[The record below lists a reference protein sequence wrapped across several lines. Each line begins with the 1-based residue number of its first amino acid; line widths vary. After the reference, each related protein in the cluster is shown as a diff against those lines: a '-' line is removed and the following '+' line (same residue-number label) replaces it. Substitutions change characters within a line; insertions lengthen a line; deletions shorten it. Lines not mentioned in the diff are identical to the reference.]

1 MLLLIAYLLILTYA
15 NTGCVSISSFASLV
29 GIPIKTTS
37 SPLGGKIC
45 AITAGIKKYKST
57 TQKKKRNRIK

>member
-57 TQKKKRNRIK
+57 TQKKKKNRIK